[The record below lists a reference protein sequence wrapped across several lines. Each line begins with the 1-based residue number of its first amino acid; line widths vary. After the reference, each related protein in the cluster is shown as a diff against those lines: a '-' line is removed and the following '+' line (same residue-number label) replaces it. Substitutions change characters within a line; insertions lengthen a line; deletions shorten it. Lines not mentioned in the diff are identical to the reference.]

1 MRGSDTMNDKLR
13 EKVKLIYHESPI
25 TKLER
30 ISSKYGVDIYIKRDD
45 LTGMELSGNKVR
57 KLEYVLKDAIDKGSE
72 VIITAGAVQSNHAR
86 ATAIACRKLGLEP
99 HLLLRGK
106 EPSNSTGNLLLDK
119 IVNSRIDF
127 LDASDF
133 SFIEAYSE
141 SLINQYSEIGKKAYW
156 IPIGASN
163 GIGNLGYINAYN
175 EIIAQTIKDKIDLT
189 AIVCTVGSGGTY
201 SGLVIGSA
209 CHAINIPVYGYSV
222 GGSSE
227 YFYNK
232 CNQIITDTID
242 FMNCHKHLNLK
253 LDISD
258 AYQGQGYAIPYPE
271 VIETIKEVA
280 LMEGIIFDPVYTG
293 KAFHG
298 LLSDIKLGKFTSKDK
313 VLFIHT
319 GGHFGL
325 EPFEN
330 MF

>member
-1 MRGSDTMNDKLR
+1 MNYKLR
-13 EKVKLIYHESPI
+13 EKVKLIYHETPI
-25 TKLER
+25 YKLER
-30 ISSKYGVDIYIKRDD
+30 ISKKYGVEIFIKRDD

-57 KLEYVLKDAIDKGSE
+57 KLEYVLKDAMDNNSE

-106 EPSNSTGNLLLDK
+106 EPSAAVGNLLLDK
-119 IVNSRIDF
+119 IVNSQIEY
-127 LDASDF
+127 LDP
-133 SFIEAYSE
+133 SE
-141 SLINQYSEIGKKAYW
+141 FTDIQVYAENVIKQYSNIGKKAYW

-189 AIVCTVGSGGTY
+189 AIICTVGSGGTY
-201 SGLVIGSA
+201 SGLAIGSA
-209 CHAINIPVYGYSV
+209 CHSINVPIYGYSV
-222 GGSSE
+222 GGTSKF
-227 YFYNK
+227 FYDK
-232 CNQIITDTID
+232 CNQIIQETLELV
-242 FMNCHKHLNLK
+242 NCHKHLDLK

-258 AYQGQGYAIPYPE
+258 AYQGPGYAIPYPE

-280 LMEGIIFDPVYTG
+280 LLEGIILDPVYTG

-298 LLSDIKLGKFTSKDK
+298 LLSDIKLGKFTDKDK
-313 VLFIHT
+313 ILFIHT

-325 EPFEN
+325 EPFESL
-330 MF
+330 F